1 MADDHSSR
9 LLENLSSCPEALQ
22 ELSKALMPSLINSL
36 TALVQKWQEL
46 DSDEASNGEG
56 DNNEEEG
63 NNGNG
68 ANNGNEVNT
77 GNGVNYSSRAND
89 SAWPFHVV
97 MKPITVSTITE
108 TCTMVEAFTVM
119 EAAIMATFRVRCQPR
134 LGCPRSVTHTLGA
147 GLALHH
153 RHQVGC
159 QASPKSKG
167 SLYSLHPKPL
177 KLHVSDPRSY

>member
-63 NNGNG
+63 NNSNG

-77 GNGVNYSSRAND
+77 GNGANYSSRAND
-89 SAWPFHVV
+89 SAWPFYVV
-97 MKPITVSTITE
+97 MKPITVS
-108 TCTMVEAFTVM
+108 VAFRSASVSLN
-119 EAAIMATFRVRCQPR
+119 FWLLQPI
-134 LGCPRSVTHTLGA
+134 
-147 GLALHH
+147 
-153 RHQVGC
+153 
-159 QASPKSKG
+159 SKELIG
-167 SLYSLHPKPL
+167 NC
-177 KLHVSDPRSY
+177 